1 MCVGCDLPAGRKAC
15 GFLSYTANL
24 GCSRCYCNF
33 GTGIVGKRDYSGFDR
48 DNWSLR
54 SNEKHRDDV
63 KSTLTCSSKSAREKK
78 ESEVGCRY
86 SCLLQLPYF
95 DAVRMLIIDPMHN
108 LYMGTAKYIING
120 VRMKKNILTSS
131 DLQKINV
138 KILAWVIPPEVR
150 FAHLPDSIER
160 A

>member
-95 DAVRMLIIDPMHN
+95 DAVRMLIIDPICTIFTWVQRCVDEEKHPH
-108 LYMGTAKYIING
+108 
-120 VRMKKNILTSS
+120 
-131 DLQKINV
+131 LQKI
-138 KILAWVIPPEVR
+138 KYWHGL
-150 FAHLPDSIER
+150 FLLK
-160 A
+160 